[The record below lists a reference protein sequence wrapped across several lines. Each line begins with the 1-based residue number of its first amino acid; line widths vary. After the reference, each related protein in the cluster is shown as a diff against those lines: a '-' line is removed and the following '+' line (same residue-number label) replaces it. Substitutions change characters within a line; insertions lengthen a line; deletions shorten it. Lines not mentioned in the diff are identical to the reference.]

1 MNTNL
6 WPYINIARCLSGKKR
21 KGLGNTF
28 RHQVETLAILIEH
41 GYCEPVLLKASVIHD
56 LIEDGENVGFTDF
69 DKIKTLDD
77 DGPEVYKLVEEVS
90 IRVTNNQKEA
100 KSDFLERIMRE
111 GSRNARL
118 IKLADRLSNIN
129 SLPTTNDNAFLKR
142 YIEETRKHILPYAPS
157 IDKHIALE
165 LEKNVSEYNFL

>member
-1 MNTNL
+1 MDTDL

-28 RHQVETLAILIEH
+28 RHQVETLAILIEN
-41 GYCEPVLLKASVIHD
+41 GYHDPILLKASVIHD
-56 LIEDGENVGFTDF
+56 LIEDGEQVGFTDF

-77 DGPEVYKLVEEVS
+77 DGPEVFKLVQELS
-90 IRVTNNQKEA
+90 IRVTDRQKEP
-100 KSDFLERIMRE
+100 KSVFLERIMQE

-129 SLPTTNDNAFLKR
+129 SLPTTNDLEFKKR
-142 YIEETRKHILPYAPS
+142 YIEETRKHIIPYSYS
-157 IDKHIALE
+157 IDKNIAFE
-165 LEKNVSEYNFL
+165 LEKNTLAYNF